1 MGQARE
7 EGGAKISYK
16 PPWIHQGSMDTVQV
30 AGSNGMWDR
39 EKEIPDPESGKTH
52 LEPLFL

>member
-1 MGQARE
+1 
-7 EGGAKISYK
+7 
-16 PPWIHQGSMDTVQV
+16 MDTVQV
-30 AGSNGMWDR
+30 AGSNEMWDR

>member
-1 MGQARE
+1 
-7 EGGAKISYK
+7 
-16 PPWIHQGSMDTVQV
+16 MDTVQV